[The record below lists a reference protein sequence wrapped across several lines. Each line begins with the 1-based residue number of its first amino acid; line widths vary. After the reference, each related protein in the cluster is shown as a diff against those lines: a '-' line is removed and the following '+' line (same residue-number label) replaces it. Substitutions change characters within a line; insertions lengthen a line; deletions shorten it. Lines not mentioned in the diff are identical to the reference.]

1 MSLVDLNH
9 QVDLIKKQNQIEYL
23 TLKKEIEIEK

>member
-9 QVDLIKKQNQIEYL
+9 QVDLIKKQNQIEHL